1 LVQFDPV
8 PLKRLA
14 PEEFAQRHVEPLG
27 RKGEDAARVT
37 WDAVRTAAP
46 EVLVLACCGYRV
58 DRTLRDLPLLASQP
72 GWDELPAVRAGEV
85 YAVDGTV
92 HLSRPGPRIVDSL
105 ELLAG
110 ILHPERFAPS
120 PDAVRPPLSPR

>member
-1 LVQFDPV
+1 
-8 PLKRLA
+8 
-14 PEEFAQRHVEPLG
+14 
-27 RKGEDAARVT
+27 
-37 WDAVRTAAP
+37 
-46 EVLVLACCGYRV
+46 VLVLACCGYRV
-58 DRTLRDLPLLASQP
+58 ERTLRDLPLLASQP
-72 GWDELPAVRAGEV
+72 GWDDLPAVRAGEV

-120 PDAVRPPLSPR
+120 PGAVRAPLSPR